1 MAFCKLVDWQTK
13 MEYNPGG
20 WASSCCRP
28 ASAGRRWALAC
39 PLGLPR
45 EEASR
50 EFFCGLPEL
59 KVNVRGQKTAGGG
72 GQHSQGLC
80 SGFSG
85 GGGGSKPGAPSS
97 HLILCCSLFLLQSI
111 FPSIRVFS
119 SESAVLIRWPK
130 YWSFS
135 FSISLSNAV
144 LPHQ

>member
-72 GQHSQGLC
+72 GQRSQGLC

-85 GGGGSKPGAPSS
+85 GGGGSKPGASFFLLFPEWGSLS
-97 HLILCCSLFLLQSI
+97 QEALEELILQRITGNL
-111 FPSIRVFS
+111 
-119 SESAVLIRWPK
+119 SALD
-130 YWSFS
+130 
-135 FSISLSNAV
+135 
-144 LPHQ
+144 